1 MYKLKYLK
9 YKTKYNNLKKMSG
22 GDIIKNILED
32 LEHLIISLNNLFHL
46 KENLKKDSVD
56 SIIFNSTNT
65 TDIFTTYTK
74 INECKNTFKNNFDS
88 YDDTDVNDIIDNI
101 INEYNIFIEENNIFN
116 IYGTIPNKNKKDKL
130 KFIFYNFFNNQIGGV
145 LSKDQTNKIIEALPR
160 LDVLGQGTY
169 GKVYHLIGVSGID
182 QNIDDKVIKHEL
194 RQTSNSELNMTKEIY
209 TELFNLNIG
218 PQLHDTYYDT
228 NTNHGGII
236 MEKFVSDVNKLL
248 SKYFLTDDQL
258 ESIENTINT
267 ILNKM
272 LSESDYIC
280 SDLKFGNMLANYTV
294 RDDTVVAIDKI
305 VLSDFDTYFC
315 RNITEIQYDYD
326 NITFIKYL
334 FYINLIM
341 SQININKIRI
351 QNYIKYEQF
360 KKRNFKLL
368 SLFLSKIDE
377 IEDFFLKK
385 NEFILKK
392 INNIQ
397 TTENIVFATQIIYII
412 EHITNL
418 KITTIQQLGTI
429 KAKMIFKL
437 LKNIINKILL
447 EYNSFGICNLVVV

>member
-22 GDIIKNILED
+22 GDIIKNILKD
-32 LEHLIISLNNLFHL
+32 LVHLIISLNNLFHL
-46 KENLKKDSVD
+46 KENLNMKNSID

-65 TDIFTTYTK
+65 TDIFTTYTR
-74 INECKNTFKNNFDS
+74 INECKNTFENEFDS
-88 YDDTDVNDIIDNI
+88 YDVTDVNDIIDNI
-101 INEYNIFIEENNIFN
+101 IDEYNIFN
-116 IYGTIPNKNKKDKL
+116 IYGTIPDKNNKDKL
-130 KFIFYNFFNNQIGGV
+130 KFIFYKFFDNQIGGV
-145 LSKDQTNKIIEALPR
+145 LSKDQTNKIIQALPN
-160 LDVLGQGTY
+160 LKVLGQGTY
-169 GKVYHLIGVSGID
+169 GKVYHLIGVSGIN
-182 QNIDDKVIKHEL
+182 QNINDKVIKHEL
-194 RQTSNSELNMTKEIY
+194 RQTNNSELNMTKEIY

-228 NTNHGGII
+228 NTKYGGII
-236 MEKFVSDVNKLL
+236 MEKFVSDVVKLL
-248 SKYFLTDDQL
+248 SEYFLTDDQL
-258 ESIENTINT
+258 EFIENTINT

-305 VLSDFDTYFC
+305 VLSDFDTKFC
-315 RNITEIQYDYD
+315 RNITKIQYDYD
-326 NITFIKYL
+326 NIRFIKYL
-334 FYINLIM
+334 FYIHLIM

-351 QNYIKYEQF
+351 QNYIQYKQF

-377 IEDFFLKK
+377 IKEFFSKEK
-385 NEFILKK
+385 EFILEK

-397 TTENIVFATQIIYII
+397 TKENIVFAIQIIYII
-412 EHITNL
+412 NYFTDLL

-437 LKNIINKILL
+437 LDNIINKILL
-447 EYNSFGICNLVVV
+447 EYNSFDICNLVVV

>member
-22 GDIIKNILED
+22 GDIIKNILKD
-32 LEHLIISLNNLFHL
+32 LVHLIISLNNLFHL
-46 KENLKKDSVD
+46 KENLNMKNSLD

-65 TDIFTTYTK
+65 TDIFTTYTR
-74 INECKNTFKNNFDS
+74 INECKNTFENEFDS
-88 YDDTDVNDIIDNI
+88 YDVTDVNDIIDNI
-101 INEYNIFIEENNIFN
+101 IDEYNIFN
-116 IYGTIPNKNKKDKL
+116 IYGTIPDKNNKDKL
-130 KFIFYNFFNNQIGGV
+130 KFIFYKFFDNQIGGV
-145 LSKDQTNKIIEALPR
+145 LSKDQTNKIIQALPK
-160 LDVLGQGTY
+160 LKVLGQGTY
-169 GKVYHLIGVSGID
+169 GKVYHLINVSGIN
-182 QNIDDKVIKHEL
+182 QNINDKVIKHEL

-228 NTNHGGII
+228 NTKYGGII
-236 MEKFVSDVNKLL
+236 MEKFVSDVDKLL
-248 SKYFLTDDQL
+248 SEYFLTDDQL

-418 KITTIQQLGTI
+418 KITTIQQLGII
-429 KAKMIFKL
+429 KTKTIFKL
-437 LKNIINKILL
+437 LDNIINKILL

>member
-46 KENLKKDSVD
+46 KKNLDMKNSLD

-65 TDIFTTYTK
+65 TDIFTTYTR
-74 INECKNTFKNNFDS
+74 INKCKNTFENEFDS
-88 YDDTDVNDIIDNI
+88 YDVTDVNDIIDNI
-101 INEYNIFIEENNIFN
+101 IDEYNIFN
-116 IYGTIPNKNKKDKL
+116 IYGTIPDKNKKDKL
-130 KFIFYNFFNNQIGGV
+130 QFIFYKFFDNQIGGV
-145 LSKDQTNKIIEALPR
+145 LSKDQTNKIIQALPN
-160 LDVLGQGTY
+160 LKVLGQGTY
-169 GKVYHLIGVSGID
+169 GKVYHLIGVSGIN
-182 QNIDDKVIKHEL
+182 QNINDKVIKHEL
-194 RQTSNSELNMTKEIY
+194 RQTNNSELNMTKEIY

-228 NTNHGGII
+228 NTKYGGII
-236 MEKFVSDVNKLL
+236 MEKFVSDVVKLL
-248 SKYFLTDDQL
+248 SEYFLTDDQL
-258 ESIENTINT
+258 EFIENTINT

-315 RNITEIQYDYD
+315 RNITKIQYDYD
-326 NITFIKYL
+326 NIRFIKYL
-334 FYINLIM
+334 FYIHLIM

-351 QNYIKYEQF
+351 QNYIQYKQF

-377 IEDFFLKK
+377 IKEFFSKEK
-385 NEFILKK
+385 EFILEK

-397 TTENIVFATQIIYII
+397 TKENIVFAIQIIYII
-412 EHITNL
+412 NYLTDL

>member
-32 LEHLIISLNNLFHL
+32 LEYLIISLNNLFHL
-46 KENLKKDSVD
+46 KENLKIIKSVD

-280 SDLKFGNMLANYTV
+280 LDLKFGNMLANYTV

-305 VLSDFDTYFC
+305 VLSDFDTNFC
-315 RNITEIQYDYD
+315 HNITKIQYDYD
-326 NITFIKYL
+326 NIRFIKYL

-341 SQININKIRI
+341 SQININIIRI

-377 IEDFFLKK
+377 IKDFFSKK
-385 NEFILKK
+385 KKFILEKM
-392 INNIQ
+392 NNILS
-397 TTENIVFATQIIYII
+397 NI
-412 EHITNL
+412 
-418 KITTIQQLGTI
+418 
-429 KAKMIFKL
+429 
-437 LKNIINKILL
+437 KNIINFGIAQQLCYIIGGGFTIRDLSSLRPNEILLLLNKRIDKILS
-447 EYNSFGICNLVVV
+447 EYNSFDICNLVVV